1 MSATTDLILERR
13 RVRRRLTF
21 WRILAIVA
29 LVALGAALIPWPD
42 GEARGAHVARISI
55 SGIILDDR
63 DRAERIEE
71 IAESGNVQALVVH
84 INSPGGTVVA
94 SEVLYDALREVAEKK
109 PVVAVMSEVAASGG
123 YIAALAA
130 ERIWARGNTLTG
142 SIGVYADIPNVAGL
156 LDMIGV
162 EFTKVKSAPLKG
174 EPSIVTE
181 PAPGAFE
188 AQDVLIED
196 TFNWFKGLVAERRD
210 FSPARIAEV
219 SNGRAYTGRQAVE
232 LGLVDAIGDEED
244 ALAWLRET
252 HGIEAGDEGPR
263 DWRWDDG
270 DLPFPFVD
278 LDEAARNLLGLD
290 RPILAPGPRLYA
302 LIH

>member
-29 LVALGAALIPWPD
+29 IAVAVALLLPWAED
-42 GEARGAHVARISI
+42 DRRGAHVARISI
-55 SGIILDDR
+55 DGIILNDP
-63 DRAERIEE
+63 ERRRRIAE
-71 IAESGNVQALVVH
+71 IAEDGDVKALVVR

-94 SEVLYDALREVAEKK
+94 SEMLYEGLREVGANK
-109 PVVAVMSEVAASGG
+109 PVVAVMTEVAASGG

-156 LDMIGV
+156 LEMIGV

-196 TFNWFKGLVAERRD
+196 TFDWFKGLVAERRG
-210 FSPARIAEV
+210 FSSSQVAEV
-219 SNGRAYTGRQAVE
+219 SNGRAYTGRQAVK
-232 LGLVDAIGDEED
+232 LGLVDAIGDEDD
-244 ALAWLRET
+244 ALAWLKEE
-252 HGIEAGDEGPR
+252 HGIEVGKDGPR
-263 DWRWDDG
+263 DWRWDEG
-270 DLPFPFVD
+270 DLPFPFSD
-278 LDEAARNLLGLD
+278 LDDVMQRVLGLD
-290 RPILAPGPRLYA
+290 RPILSPGPRLYA
-302 LIH
+302 LIR